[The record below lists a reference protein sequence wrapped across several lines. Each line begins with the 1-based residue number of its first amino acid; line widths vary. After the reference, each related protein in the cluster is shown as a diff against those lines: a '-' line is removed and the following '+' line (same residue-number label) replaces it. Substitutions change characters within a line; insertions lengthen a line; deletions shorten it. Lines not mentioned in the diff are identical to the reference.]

1 MAFKGKCPFRMFI
14 KSKPGKYGIK
24 LWIAADA
31 KNCYACNMQ
40 VYTGKHG
47 GVREKKK
54 GLQVLKYMICHINGT
69 RRGVTTD
76 NILASCEIP
85 TFLLSKNMIVVGTL
99 GKNKPEI
106 PALFLSG
113 KQRYVYYG
121 PQGPTPKYS
130 LRRHDNP
137 WQIL

>member
-1 MAFKGKCPFRMFI
+1 MFI
-14 KSKPGKYGIK
+14 KSKPRKYGIK

-121 PQGPTPKYS
+121 LLGLTPKYS